1 MSDKDKPVNPF
12 GRGERTII
20 RPNPGGK
27 LPPAPT
33 SQPPPGEGACSTPGL
48 FAITRTLSRRASA
61 TIILFSRSTGLEL
74 RLRPGQPS
82 SRGMDLDTRARP
94 RAATHVAARA
104 AVAR

>member
-27 LPPAPT
+27 LPPAPI
-33 SQPPPGEGACSTPGL
+33 SQPPPGGGPAARPAYSPSPVPSPGTPGPTTIL
-48 FAITRTLSRRASA
+48 FA
-61 TIILFSRSTGLEL
+61 RSTGLEL
-74 RLRPGQPS
+74 RLRAGQPS

-94 RAATHVAARA
+94 GAATLDAARA

>member
-27 LPPAPT
+27 LPPAPI
-33 SQPPPGEGACSTPGL
+33 SQPPPGGGARSTPSL
-48 FAITRTLSRRASA
+48 FAITRTLSRHAGP
-61 TIILFSRSTGLEL
+61 TTILFARSTGLEL
-74 RLRPGQPS
+74 RLRAGQPS
-82 SRGMDLDTRARP
+82 SRGMDFDTRARP
-94 RAATHVAARA
+94 GAATLDAARA